1 MQDMCFNASEEGI
14 LDGQSPQASAAASI
28 ILIGAI
34 RSIFNKKITLNTANS
49 SGSKRPQIDLFRPE
63 KGDVDIQITIDTAL
77 ATLTTVKRA
86 YTSLLHSAS
95 LVIPRE
101 MKEKIMKS
109 LSVREAECW
118 HSELPA
124 FDVLLKLLKANLQ
137 GEDEEKEKIRLDRL
151 IRLENNKRVKLMK
164 VKEEEMKRQQVRD
177 LNIDKANPLIKN
189 ENVNDITDDMKNDI
203 KIEIKSEEHQEQKN
217 VTSVGTV
224 TSSSNSNSHTAIDTN
239 SSTRESSIASDTPP
253 SLIAALSII
262 KVEKCATTESKS
274 EIEHTSKIEIKIEKE
289 CSGYVKISKEKEN
302 GLQQIENKKESS
314 PSSTVKIK
322 KELNWKKNCKPDSY
336 VTSEEKGDSNNPTE
350 SCNRS
355 RQKLKFAADSD
366 DLLASRCPGSRS
378 RKMQRMES

>member
-1 MQDMCFNASEEGI
+1 MCFNASEEGI

-34 RSIFNKKITLNTANS
+34 RSIFNKKITSNTANS

-95 LVIPRE
+95 LVIPRD

-118 HSELPA
+118 HSELPT

-137 GEDEEKEKIRLDRL
+137 GEDKEKEKIRLDRL

-164 VKEEEMKRQQVRD
+164 VKEEEMKRQRVRD
-177 LNIDKANPLIKN
+177 LNIDKANPSIKN
-189 ENVNDITDDMKNDI
+189 ENMNDIKDDKKNDI
-203 KIEIKSEEHQEQKN
+203 EIEIKNEEHQEQKN
-217 VTSVGTV
+217 VTSVGIV
-224 TSSSNSNSHTAIDTN
+224 TSSSNSNSHIATDTN
-239 SSTRESSIASDTPP
+239 SSTRESSIVSDTSA
-253 SLIAALSII
+253 SLIATLSII

-274 EIEHTSKIEIKIEKE
+274 EIEHTSKIKIEKE
-289 CSGYVKISKEKEN
+289 CSGHVKTQKEKEN
-302 GLQQIENKKESS
+302 GLQQIEYKKESS

-322 KELNWKKNCKPDSY
+322 KEIKWKKNCKPDSY
-336 VTSEEKGDSNNPTE
+336 VTSEEKGDPNNLTE